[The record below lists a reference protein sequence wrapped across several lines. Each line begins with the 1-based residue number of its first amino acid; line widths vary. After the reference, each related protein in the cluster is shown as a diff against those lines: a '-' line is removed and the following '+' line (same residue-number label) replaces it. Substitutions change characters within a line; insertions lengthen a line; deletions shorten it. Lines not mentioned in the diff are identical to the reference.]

1 MKQVL
6 QEMKKG
12 TMHIEEF
19 VNSVHLANDL
29 IPFQSLVETTRATFT
44 IIESLERGLPIEL

>member
-44 IIESLERGLPIEL
+44 IIESLESGLPIEL